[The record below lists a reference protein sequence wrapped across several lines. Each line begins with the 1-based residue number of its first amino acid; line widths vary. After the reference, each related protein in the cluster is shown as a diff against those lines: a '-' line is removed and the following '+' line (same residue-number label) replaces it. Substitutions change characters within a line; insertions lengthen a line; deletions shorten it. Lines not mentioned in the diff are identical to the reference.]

1 MKRLTNAFF
10 KKEALDIAPLL
21 LGKKLVR
28 VIDGVK
34 REYLITEVEVYL
46 GEEDMA
52 CHASKGR
59 TDRTEVMYAEGGVI
73 YVYLIYGM
81 YWMLNFVTGKEN
93 HPQAI
98 LIRAL
103 ENINGP
109 GRVGK
114 ALHLD
119 KSFYGENLSTSN
131 RIWIEENL
139 QDVEYTTAFRIGI
152 DYASEMW
159 RNKLWRFILK

>member
-1 MKRLTNAFF
+1 
-10 KKEALDIAPLL
+10 
-21 LGKKLVR
+21 LGKKLIR

-34 REYLITEVEVYL
+34 REYPITEVEVYL
-46 GEEDMA
+46 GEEDAA
-52 CHASKGR
+52 CHAAKGR
-59 TDRTEVMYAEGGVI
+59 TERTEVMYANGGVI
-73 YVYLIYGM
+73 YVYFIYGM

-98 LIRAL
+98 LIRAV

-131 RIWIEENL
+131 RIWIEDND
-139 QDVEYTTAFRIGI
+139 QTVTYTTTPRIGI
-152 DYASEMW
+152 NYAPEEW
-159 RNKLWRFILK
+159 KNKLWRFILK

>member
-1 MKRLTNAFF
+1 MKRLTNTFF
-10 KKEALDIAPLL
+10 QREALDIAPLL
-21 LGKKLVR
+21 LGKKLIR
-28 VIDGVK
+28 VIEGVK

-46 GEEDMA
+46 GEEDAA

-59 TDRTEVMYAEGGVI
+59 TDRTEVMYAEGGLI

-114 ALHLD
+114 VLHLD
-119 KSFYGENLSTSN
+119 KSLYGEDLATSN
-131 RIWIEENL
+131 RIWIEDKL
-139 QDVEYTTAFRIGI
+139 QKVDFTTAPRIGI
-152 DYASEMW
+152 DYASEVW
-159 RNKLWRFILK
+159 RNKLWRFTIK

>member
-1 MKRLTNAFF
+1 MKRLTKAFF
-10 KKEALDIAPLL
+10 KKEALDIAPSL
-21 LGKKLVR
+21 LGKKLIR
-28 VIDGVK
+28 VIDGIK
-34 REYLITEVEVYL
+34 QEYIITEVEVYL
-46 GEEDMA
+46 GEEDVA

-119 KSFYGENLSTSN
+119 KSFYGEDLSTSN
-131 RIWIEENL
+131 RMWVEDNL
-139 QDVEYTTAFRIGI
+139 QDVGYTTTPRVGI
-152 DYASEMW
+152 NYASEEW
-159 RNKLWRFILK
+159 RNKPWRFVLK